1 MTQKTFDA
9 PEISKL
15 QMIARREFLRFAA
28 ASPLVATPP
37 SLRSSPPLQA
47 RLEPVSADI
56 RLVLSAPHRRR
67 RRPLLA
73 WGPSSREPSR
83 PSHQEGRRGQDTNR
97 SLPTFEPVSVR
108 EREFRRE
115 KVLRRQRPARQF
127 LRHGRFRATETVL
140 SSVVGA
146 AKPRKVKDYSD
157 GARKP
162 ELRGTGW
169 WAHKDSNLGPA
180 D

>member
-56 RLVLSAPHRRR
+56 RIGLCSRAGMSPGKSLA
-67 RRPLLA
+67 RPETRA
-73 WGPSSREPSR
+73 AFWATPADS
-83 PSHQEGRRGQDTNR
+83 
-97 SLPTFEPVSVR
+97 
-108 EREFRRE
+108 
-115 KVLRRQRPARQF
+115 RRQRPRGSA
-127 LRHGRFRATETVL
+127 
-140 SSVVGA
+140 SPA
-146 AKPRKVKDYSD
+146 AKPRKVKDYSQRP
-157 GARKP
+157 RKP
-162 ELRGTGW
+162 ELRRTAWWGW
-169 WAHKDSNLGPA
+169 QDSNRRASDYVRHQMSCFSEAHQCANPIICC
-180 D
+180 